1 MKLSRRQFI
10 LLGCVALSGCGR
22 PDSGPVATVSGA
34 LGNGSGTTGP
44 QIQAATLSADGRTL
58 ATANADFSIT
68 LWDLTA
74 GRVSRTLTGHTAAIT
89 ALAFSADG
97 TTLASGGSEGKI
109 NVWTVASGALS
120 RAIAAPSGTDALAV
134 SPNGAMVASGDSA
147 GMVQLW
153 QSSDGKQLQR
163 MSGHTGAVRTLAFNP
178 AGQTL
183 ASGGQDTDV
192 RLWATGTGQ
201 ELHRLTDHSGEI
213 ESIGYSRDGKSLA
226 SGSADRTIKVW
237 EAEQGQ
243 ESKSLSGHT
252 GAVSAVAFS
261 PNGQEL
267 ASGSADHTI
276 KLWDLAKGTQERTLT
291 GHTDAI
297 PAVSFSADSRSVV
310 SGSFDNSSRT
320 WDAESGQQQ
329 RSLDLRPVASAP
341 SIAPSAG
348 PTVTT
353 VAGAGTLALN
363 GQPVAFNVAAPKQ
376 QIAWTFQG
384 IAGQQISAAVQAK
397 GLGGADIAV
406 TGPDGASVN
415 SRYLD
420 GEGFLDA
427 TLLPTTGTYT
437 LTFAAREGNTGSG
450 AITAYRFADTTGTIT
465 PGGAPVPIAITTPGQ
480 NARWTFT
487 VAADQQISAVVSA
500 KAVGEADIIVLAA
513 DGSRLGGRYLNGEG
527 FLDAVDF
534 PAPGTYTLVFDP
546 RETNTGTGTVT
557 AYAVTD
563 TVGTITPGG
572 PAVPLNITTPGQ
584 NARFRFAGKAGQRI
598 SATATAKAVGEA
610 DIILLQPDGAQLGSR
625 YLNGEG
631 FFDAVALP
639 LDGTYTLVFD
649 PRETNTGTGTL
660 TAYSVT
666 DTSGTIT
673 IDGPAVPVTIAA
685 PGQNA
690 ALTFTGR
697 AGQQL
702 NIVVTAKAIGECDVS
717 IIKPDGTVLIERY
730 VNGEGNVEA
739 TLPSNGTY
747 TLTYNPRDTNTGTGT
762 IGLATKR

>member
-10 LLGCVALSGCGR
+10 LLGCITLSGCAR
-22 PDSGPVATVSGA
+22 PGSGAVATVSGA
-34 LGNGSGTTGP
+34 LGSGNGTTKQP
-44 QIQAATLSADGRTL
+44 IQAATLSTDGRIL
-58 ATANADFSIT
+58 ATSNDDFSIT

-74 GRVSRTLTGHTAAIT
+74 GRVSRTLTGHTAAVT
-89 ALAFSADG
+89 SLAFSADG
-97 TTLASGGSEGKI
+97 ATLASGGSEGQIK
-109 NVWTVASGALS
+109 VWSVTAGSLR
-120 RAIAAPSGTDALAV
+120 RAIAAPGGTDALAV
-134 SPNGAMVASGDSA
+134 SPNGEVVASGGDD
-147 GMVQLW
+147 GVVQLW

-163 MSGHTGAVRTLAFNP
+163 MSGHSGAVRTLAFDP
-178 AGQTL
+178 VGQAL
-183 ASGGQDTDV
+183 ASGGIDNEI

-201 ELHRLTDHSGEI
+201 ELHRLTGHGGEI
-213 ESIGYSRDGKSLA
+213 ESVTYSRDGRSLA
-226 SGSADRTIKVW
+226 SGSADQTIKIW
-237 EAEQGQ
+237 IAEQGQ

-267 ASGSADHTI
+267 ASGSADRTI
-276 KLWDLAKGTQERTLT
+276 KLWDLTKGTEERTLT

-297 PAVSFSADSRSVV
+297 PAVSFSADSRSVI

-320 WDAESGQQQ
+320 WDAASGQQQ
-329 RSLDLRPVASAP
+329 RSLDLSPVASAP
-341 SIAPSAG
+341 STPPN

-353 VAGAGTLALN
+353 VAGAGTIALN
-363 GQPVAFNVAAPKQ
+363 GQPVAFKVTAPKQ
-376 QIAWTFQG
+376 QITWTFQG
-384 IAGQQISAAVQAK
+384 NAGQQISAMVQAK
-397 GLGGADIAV
+397 DLGGSDIAIA
-406 TGPDGASVN
+406 GPDGTNIN

-427 TLLPTTGTYT
+427 TLLPATGTYT
-437 LTFAAREGNTGSG
+437 FTFATREGNTGSG
-450 AITAYRFADTTGTIT
+450 TITAYSFADTTGTIT
-465 PGGAPVPIAITTPGQ
+465 PGGTPVPIALTTPGQ
-480 NARWTFT
+480 NAQWTFT
-487 VAADQQISAVVSA
+487 IAADQQISAVVSA
-500 KAVGEADIIVLAA
+500 KAIGEADIIVLAA
-513 DGSRLGGRYLNGEG
+513 DGSLLGSQYLNGEG
-527 FLDAVDF
+527 FLDAVEF
-534 PAPGTYTLVFDP
+534 PSPGTYTLVFNP
-546 RETNTGTGTVT
+546 RDTNTGTGTVT
-557 AYAVTD
+557 TYVFTD

-572 PAVPLNITTPGQ
+572 PAVPLNITAPGQ
-584 NARFRFAGKAGQRI
+584 NAHFRFAGKAGQRI
-598 SATATAKAVGEA
+598 SAKVTAKAVGEA
-610 DIILLQPDGAQLGSR
+610 DILLLQPDGSQLGSQ
-625 YLNGEG
+625 YINDDG
-631 FFDAVALP
+631 FFDAVTLP
-639 LDGTYTLVFD
+639 LDGSYTLVFN
-649 PRETNTGTGTL
+649 PRDTNTGTGTL

-702 NIVVTAKAIGECDVS
+702 NIVVTAKAIGECDIS
-717 IIKPDGTVLIERY
+717 IVKPDGTSLIERY